1 MLLSFRVCEL
11 GHARPVQRPSYWA
24 AACPMHDCFVVYGSW
39 AMAEGSF
46 FSREGFSREQENLTS
61 PAANSLAAAGGE
73 ATFLSLVSVPLH
85 RRPSPPADG
94 DKKPGLRPTKSSL
107 PLVEN
112 HIAFIPTFPAI
123 CCCVCRPSFQAA
135 TTGECRRPCQFV
147 VGRFAGRQ
155 GMSAFSLPFLSCCA
169 KSNTKPTNVCYFY
182 SDLGLPLVE
191 PETP

>member
-1 MLLSFRVCEL
+1 VEK
-11 GHARPVQRPSYWA
+11 P
-24 AACPMHDCFVVYGSW
+24 
-39 AMAEGSF
+39 
-46 FSREGFSREQENLTS
+46 ENLTS

-73 ATFLSLVSVPLH
+73 ATFFLSLVSVPLH

-94 DKKPGLRPTKSSL
+94 HEKPGLRPPKSAL

-135 TTGECRRPCQFV
+135 TTGEWLRPCQFF